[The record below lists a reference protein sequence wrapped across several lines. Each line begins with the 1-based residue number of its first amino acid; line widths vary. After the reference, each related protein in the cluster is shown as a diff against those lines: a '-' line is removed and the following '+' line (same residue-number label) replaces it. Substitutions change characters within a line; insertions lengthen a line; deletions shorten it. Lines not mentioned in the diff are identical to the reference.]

1 MSPIAREF
9 QQQGSA
15 SFNNP
20 GTTLIQV
27 EDDPLLQK
35 FVLYVFFYLSNLL
48 RAPFDRQLSMRRG
61 SQVAAREASTAFF
74 ENPIG
79 LQTAEKCILFSL
91 PQLEQEVEQV
101 FGLQILRRLVQHLL
115 VAAGRPKV
123 ASLPANAG
131 KKIRT
136 AKGLVE
142 LTAGGA
148 EERKRPTARLGRTD
162 RM

>member
-1 MSPIAREF
+1 M
-9 QQQGSA
+9 
-15 SFNNP
+15 
-20 GTTLIQV
+20 
-27 EDDPLLQK
+27 
-35 FVLYVFFYLSNLL
+35 
-48 RAPFDRQLSMRRG
+48 
-61 SQVAAREASTAFF
+61 AAREASTAFF

-123 ASLPANAG
+123 ASLPANT
-131 KKIRT
+131 KIRT

-148 EERKRPTARLGRTD
+148 EEQKRPTARLGRTD